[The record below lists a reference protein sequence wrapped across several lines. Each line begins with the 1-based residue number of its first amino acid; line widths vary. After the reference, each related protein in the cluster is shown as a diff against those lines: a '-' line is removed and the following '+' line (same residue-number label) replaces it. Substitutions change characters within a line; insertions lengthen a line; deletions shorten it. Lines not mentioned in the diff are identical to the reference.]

1 MPNGTL
7 RPTWPPPDEAFQ
19 AVIAGQSGRTAV
31 TFVKNYATVWHRQG
45 DSWVKSRRMDVVDP
59 RAGATLS
66 PDEEYLLVPVWPR
79 YVHIYRLRDGML
91 VNVIKDHGG
100 GVNCITFS
108 PRGDQIAM
116 SSDDSSVCVFEFP
129 SGKLLH
135 RFFGHQE
142 GAIWHVAWSPSG
154 DSLASVG
161 NDGTIRVWDPQ
172 HGSSRLHLN
181 LPESRSRASRGDWGF
196 AQLEESGLW
205 GFGFLEDGLHV
216 STVYHDG
223 LNLLWDVT
231 TGQSTSPSEV
241 VDVAGV
247 PTDVSAATAGSEEQ
261 HKNLVSP
268 FPEAAHALLAQWD
281 AQAHSIPTRFEI
293 GSDGRV
299 TRTKCC
305 ARIVGNG
312 SQIIEIGNGRL
323 RRWNVHP
330 FSFVGER
337 RIDNLNAPGAP
348 ELVFDISR
356 DGRRMCGAND
366 DGKIYVCDLDRGTI
380 VHLGNFLSVRRAF
393 FHRTVIGS

>member
-1 MPNGTL
+1 
-7 RPTWPPPDEAFQ
+7 
-19 AVIAGQSGRTAV
+19 
-31 TFVKNYATVWHRQG
+31 
-45 DSWVKSRRMDVVDP
+45 
-59 RAGATLS
+59 
-66 PDEEYLLVPVWPR
+66 
-79 YVHIYRLRDGML
+79 
-91 VNVIKDHGG
+91 
-100 GVNCITFS
+100 VNCITFS
-108 PRGDQIAM
+108 PRGDQIAT

-142 GAIWHVAWSPSG
+142 GTIWHVAWSPSG

-172 HGSSRLHLN
+172 HGSSRPHLK

-205 GFGFLEDGLHV
+205 GFAFLEDGQHV

-231 TGQSTSPSEV
+231 TGQSTSPAKV
-241 VDVAGV
+241 VDVAGA
-247 PTDVSAATAGSEEQ
+247 PTDVTAATAGSEDQ

-268 FPEAAHALLAQWD
+268 FPEAAHALLSQWD
-281 AQAHSIPTRFEI
+281 AEAYSIPTRFDL

-299 TRTKCC
+299 RRTECC
-305 ARIVGNG
+305 ARIVSNG
-312 SQIIEIGNGRL
+312 SQIIEVGNGRL
-323 RRWNVHP
+323 RRWTVHP

-348 ELVFDISR
+348 ELVFDVSR
-356 DGRRMCGAND
+356 DGRRVCGAND
-366 DGKIYVCDLDRGTI
+366 DGSVYVCDLNGGPTVHIGHFIRNARFSPNGDRILITHGDGVHEHDAYNGKHLRGFSNDLATAMSYSVDAQRIAVAYEPGYACMYDTLTGEETLRLELRASAILFASDGTSL
-380 VHLGNFLSVRRAF
+380 VTDGAHDGGLYFWPGKK
-393 FHRTVIGS
+393 